1 MRSSK
6 VCSVGCG
13 SRPFLY
19 TPLSF
24 PASPPGLGFRLLAHT
39 CSPLTHCILFRQALW
54 PMVSLASFRF
64 TLALNSRHGCP
75 VSGWKPL
82 SSLIAHTCKARLAS
96 CSLDLFSVLC
106 FHLPLGP
113 QARSPPVMRDSSFS
127 PGPTF
132 DPPQNLVFCVFFFFF
147 PIRSVKPLAFKSL
160 LC

>member
-1 MRSSK
+1 MSAPPAPMP
-6 VCSVGCG
+6 
-13 SRPFLY
+13 RPPTRAHCFSCYLQIEG
-19 TPLSF
+19 
-24 PASPPGLGFRLLAHT
+24 ASIR
-39 CSPLTHCILFRQALW
+39 I
-54 PMVSLASFRF
+54 
-64 TLALNSRHGCP
+64 ALNSRHGCP

-132 DPPQNLVFCVFFFFF
+132 DPPQNLVFCVFFFF

-160 LC
+160 LCQPLSLVFIESVT